1 MIPIQ
6 KMRTRKKSDI
16 NFLIEF
22 EPEKKIDIMTPES
35 ISPYIKPHID
45 KEIIYERL

>member
-1 MIPIQ
+1 MEACY
-6 KMRTRKKSDI
+6 
-16 NFLIEF
+16 FLEKIF
-22 EPEKKIDIMTPES
+22 EKKIDIMTPES